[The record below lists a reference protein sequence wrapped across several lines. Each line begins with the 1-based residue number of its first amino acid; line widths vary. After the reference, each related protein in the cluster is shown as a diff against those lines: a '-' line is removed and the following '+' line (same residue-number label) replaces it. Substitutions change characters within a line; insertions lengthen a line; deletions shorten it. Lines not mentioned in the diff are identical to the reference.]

1 MAEII
6 KNLKS
11 KLKALD
17 KFVYTDTD
25 GVKANH
31 FKNLPLKS
39 KQLFIK
45 ILEKHFKENGKN
57 N

>member
-1 MAEII
+1 M

-17 KFVYTDTD
+17 KFVYTDTN

-31 FKNLPLKS
+31 FKSLPLKS

-45 ILEKHFKENGKN
+45 ILEKYFKKDNGRHN
-57 N
+57 

>member
-45 ILEKHFKENGKN
+45 ILEKHFKENGRN